1 MTQPP
6 ARARLAKVRLLVCDV
21 DGVLTDGGLTYGAAE
36 EIKTFHVRDGLGL
49 RQLLDNGVAVA
60 LITGRRSPAVQQ
72 RAFELGI
79 ERVVDGCADKGAAL
93 LELIGELRL
102 TTEEVAY
109 VGDDANDLPAMAHA
123 GITAAVQDAHHS
135 VREKVE
141 WVTRAR
147 GGMGAV
153 REVADAI
160 LAARTAAYE
169 GSFKVVIPARYAA
182 TRLPGKPLAEIAGR
196 PMIAHVWDRAVES
209 GASEILVACD
219 DERIR
224 AAVDGFGGRA
234 VMTSPAHVS
243 GTDRIAE
250 VAALEGWSDDTMVV
264 NLQGDEPAMSGEA
277 IRAVA
282 AALGGHRTAGIATI
296 ATPIRDPAELFDPD
310 VVKVVLDDSGF
321 ARWFSRAP
329 LPWVRGT
336 FDRGAPESLPDGVPF
351 LRHLG
356 LYAYRVGV
364 LRSLCA
370 APPAVHESVERL
382 EQLRALT
389 RGVAI
394 IVAVMDNAGSRGVDS
409 PSDLARIQHEFSGR
423 ANPRA

>member
-1 MTQPP
+1 VTKVP
-6 ARARLAKVRLLVCDV
+6 ARARLAKIRLLVCDV
-21 DGVLTDGGLTYGAAE
+21 DGVLTDGGLTYGAPD

-49 RQLLDNGVAVA
+49 RQLLDNGVEVA
-60 LITGRRSPAVQQ
+60 LITGRRSAAVQQ

-79 ERVVDGCADKGAAL
+79 TRVVDGCADKREALGAMIA
-93 LELIGELRL
+93 ELRL
-102 TTEEVAY
+102 TGEEVCY
-109 VGDDANDLPAMAHA
+109 VGDDANDLPALALA
-123 GITAAVQDAHHS
+123 GIAAAVADAHHS
-135 VREKVE
+135 VRDTVE

-147 GGMGAV
+147 GGLGAV

-160 LAARTAAYE
+160 LAARSAAYE
-169 GSFKVVIPARYAA
+169 GTFKVVIPARYAA
-182 TRLPGKPLAEIAGR
+182 TRLPGKPLAPIAGR

-209 GASEILVACD
+209 GAAEIWVACD

-224 AAVDGFGGRA
+224 AAVEGFGGRA
-234 VMTSPAHVS
+234 MMTSPEHAS

-250 VAALEGWSDDTMVV
+250 VAERQGWPDDTMVV
-264 NLQGDEPAMSGEA
+264 NLQGDEPGTTGEA
-277 IRAVA
+277 IRACA
-282 AALGGHRTAGIATI
+282 AALAAHRTAGIATI
-296 ATPIRDPAELFDPD
+296 ATPIREPAELFDPD
-310 VVKVVLDDSGF
+310 VVKVVLDDHDF

-329 LPWVRGT
+329 IPWVRGV
-336 FDRGAPESLPDGVPF
+336 FDAGPPPALPDGVPF

-370 APPAVHESVERL
+370 APPAAHESVERL

-394 IVAVMDNAGSRGVDS
+394 VVAVLDNAGSRGVDS
-409 PSDLARIQHEFSGR
+409 PTDLARIQHELSGR
-423 ANPRA
+423 ATR

>member
-6 ARARLAKVRLLVCDV
+6 ARARLARIRLLVCDV
-21 DGVLTDGGLTYGAAE
+21 DGVLTDGGLTYGAPDE
-36 EIKTFHVRDGLGL
+36 QKTFHVRDGLGI
-49 RQLLDNGVAVA
+49 RQLLEGGVEVA
-60 LITGRRSPAVQQ
+60 LITGRRSAAVQQ

-79 ERVVDGCADKGAAL
+79 TRITDGCADKGAAMAA
-93 LELIGELRL
+93 LIADLRL
-102 TTEEVAY
+102 TRDEVAY
-109 VGDDANDLPAMAHA
+109 LGDDANDLPAMAQA
-123 GITAAVQDAHHS
+123 GIAAAVADAHHS
-135 VREKVE
+135 VRDTAL

-147 GGMGAV
+147 GGAGAV

-169 GSFKVVIPARYAA
+169 GTFKVVIPARYAA

-209 GASEILVACD
+209 GAAEILVACD
-219 DERIR
+219 DERIVG
-224 AAVDGFGGRA
+224 AVERFGGRA
-234 VMTSPAHVS
+234 VLTSPEHAS

-250 VAALEGWSDDTMVV
+250 VAAREGWPDDAMVV
-264 NLQGDEPAMSGEA
+264 NLQGDEPALPGAA
-277 IRAVA
+277 IREVA
-282 AALGGHRTAGIATI
+282 AALAAHRAAGIATV
-296 ATPIRDPAELFDPD
+296 ATPIREPAELFDPD
-310 VVKVVLDDSGF
+310 VVKVVLDDLGF

-329 LPWVRGT
+329 LPWVRGA
-336 FDRGAPESLPDGVPF
+336 FERGPPAALPDGIPF

-364 LRSLCA
+364 LRALCA
-370 APPAVHESVERL
+370 APPAPHESVERL

-394 IVAVMDNAGSRGVDS
+394 VVAVMDSVGSRGVDS
-409 PSDLARIQHEFSGR
+409 PADLARIRNEL
-423 ANPRA
+423 A